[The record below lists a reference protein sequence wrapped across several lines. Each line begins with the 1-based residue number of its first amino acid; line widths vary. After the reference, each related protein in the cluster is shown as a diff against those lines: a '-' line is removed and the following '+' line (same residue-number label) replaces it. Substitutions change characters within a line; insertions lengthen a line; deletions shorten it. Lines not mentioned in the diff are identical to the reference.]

1 MVKQK
6 WGCIYRLTNTTNGMK
21 YIGKTIRYR
30 ERMKEHQKKSVKKY
44 ISRAIRKYGWNKFKK
59 EIIIDDVPEEDLDN
73 LEQSYIEVEN
83 TVAPN
88 GYNLTR
94 GGGGTYGYT
103 HKETSIKKMRQVRL
117 KHHMK
122 RKQFGCVYYNKEKKS
137 WKVKSAQ
144 PECKYIGC
152 YYSESK
158 AREALKLYNATGKRM
173 DPDRRIRKQGTGSIV
188 ASKHGTYY
196 ASITQ
201 NKETIHN
208 TFKTRKEAEEFL
220 DNCVKHLKST
230 GKQMIVDQ
238 HVRKKHTG
246 TIYRRA
252 SGRYSARIIQ
262 NKKRKVGT
270 FDTVEECEAFLENCR
285 NNN

>member
-1 MVKQK
+1 
-6 WGCIYRLTNTTNGMK
+6 MK

-103 HKETSIKKMRQVRL
+103 HKNTSIKKMRQVRIR
-117 KHHMK
+117 HHMK
-122 RKQFGCVYYNKEKKS
+122 RKQFGSVAYNKEQKK
-137 WKVKSAQ
+137 WKVTSAY
-144 PECKYIGC
+144 PESKYIGS
-152 YYSESK
+152 YFSEFK
-158 AREALKLYNATGKRM
+158 AREALKLYNETGKRM
-173 DPDRRIRKQGTGSIV
+173 DADRIMRKKGTGNIIRR
-188 ASKHGTYY
+188 ANGTYH

-201 NKETIHN
+201 NKETNHK
-208 TFKTRKEAEEFL
+208 TFKTRKDAEEFL
-220 DNCVKHLKST
+220 DNCVKHFNLT
-230 GKQMIVDQ
+230 GKQMIINQ

-252 SGRYSARIIQ
+252 SGRYSAKIII
-262 NKKRKVGT
+262 NKNTKTKT
-270 FDTVEECEAFLENCR
+270 FDTVEECEAFLKNCR